1 MRVWDI
7 APSRLCRQHLLG
19 EHREIHAV
27 WNVITLAREG
37 YSRHPETMRWRGR
50 LRALYE
56 RHEAVAGEMS
66 ARGYAHRSPL
76 DKARARGRATQD
88 RFVNTRREQIAIL
101 RLKGCA
107 CRTD

>member
-1 MRVWDI
+1 MRVWDVS
-7 APSRLCRQHLLG
+7 PSRLCRQHLLG

-27 WNVITLAREG
+27 WNVITLGREG
-37 YSRHPETMRWRGR
+37 YSRHPETIRWRGR

-56 RHEAVAGEMS
+56 RHEAVVREMCR
-66 ARGYAHRSPL
+66 RGYAHRSPL
-76 DKARARGRATQD
+76 DKAKARGQRTQE
-88 RFVNTRREQIAIL
+88 RFVNTRREQLKIL